1 MHNTNLNTPV
11 RVALLFAVGLAM
23 LVFMPS
29 AEASESFTVDVSP
42 STQNGEPEETLTY
55 TITVENTGDND
66 DSYNLTITSSNRSGW
81 KEYIL
86 PTSLDVKDGQSET
99 ATLYVEIGDRDDAP
113 ADVTEF
119 ITFKTESIT
128 LDAGAKSKSVTAK
141 VNQVYGNSLSINGT
155 STQNTD
161 PDETVTFAIKV
172 INDEG
177 NGKDT
182 IIFSQTSSGTDD
194 WSFVFPG
201 SVTLDKD
208 ESTEI
213 SFSATPDINA
223 LAGLKS
229 ISLFATSEDGD
240 TATSITITVRVN
252 KLPNLNVVKVGTS
265 AQDVE
270 AGKRVY
276 YSFSVTNKGNAV
288 DSFDLE
294 IENGSWYDKGWEA
307 SLDSEEISSLD
318 VDETINLTDVLVIK
332 APMNAGADDEV
343 TIKVKVSSQENSSIY
358 KTYTSRSTVLQDFEP
373 KLKVTGGD
381 TQSAEPDEEVSYTIN
396 ITNEGNGEDD
406 ITLSLHGG
414 NATWGTLAESSFTLA
429 AGESDETT
437 LRVTAPDGT
446 LAQNGYSITIRATS
460 EDTTT
465 KASRAVFLNIQ
476 QVFEVSVSVS
486 GDSTKSGDPG
496 DSLSYT
502 ITVKNKGNGDD
513 AVNLAL
519 EGDQADWGSIVEDV
533 DLDAGESM
541 MVNLTVN
548 IDEEANFGDYS
559 IAVNGSSDEAETD
572 TYDTT
577 SVTVTVNK
585 EYKVDLLI
593 NEAQKNGDAGSSVVY
608 DIIVKNKGTGDDT
621 IRLSVDEWPS
631 GWTANFNHT
640 EVDISA
646 GKDALVNLTVTIKE
660 KEDNQAFYVNFT
672 AVSIG
677 AKDED
682 LDVNATASTITTV
695 NQYYEFR
702 MTSVLTYTK
711 ADPEQTFT
719 VDILLDNKGTGDDTV
734 DLEVTAPENATGWVT
749 DITPSV
755 EVPEGENRTV
765 TLTVTVSEDA
775 VKDSYYITVTG
786 VSADEA
792 SETHD
797 VTIQVDVSQ
806 RYEVQ
811 MLPRTQT
818 KAAEAND
825 VLEFSITVKNKGT
838 GEDTFDLE
846 LGGEVGISWGSLS
859 NVSLTIPAGGSADVI
874 LTVEVPADA
883 QPKSDG
889 AYEILVN
896 ATSVDNATA
905 IDSVARYID
914 VEKKELEVEITAES
928 SIAQAEPG
936 DSAYFDISV
945 KNIGNDVD
953 SVTLTFPTDSRKWAT
968 FVATGTDT
976 HTLNLTV
983 NQQKTVRVQV
993 TLPVYANA
1001 TGQDKTALES
1011 STYQVTVKATTGDGS
1026 QSDTA
1031 SLSTSI
1037 QQIYG
1042 AELTAQGASTVI
1054 TYPSTETSASER
1066 QEKFSFK
1073 VKNLGNKL
1081 DTIDVEVSGSGST
1094 FPDEWS
1100 ASIHTSSSCSGTFSG
1115 SVGAGTS
1122 KTFYLCITPD
1132 QDSEPGN
1139 YTIYVEAKARNGAEE
1154 AVTSTVLVEV
1164 RDPTRSVI
1172 LSADEPSLNLAPEV
1186 GDTEKNTARFKI
1198 VITNDGSHDDKFIA
1212 ELDDVLGTGWTT
1224 DFYTKNTG
1232 SSGDKWSSS
1241 GENIEYGKTDDL
1253 WFIVE
1258 VDPDEIDEGNYTM
1271 SVTVKNADEDI
1282 SQSITL
1288 TLQISAPQR
1297 GLTVTVIDPDK
1308 EMSPEYKASAGSTK
1322 NMVKFKVKLENSGTH
1337 PDSFIPEVESTLDDD
1352 WEVSFYQ
1359 DSSKTQP
1366 WSTSQGVEIE
1376 ANELDDLWI
1385 FVDVDGGAD
1394 EGNYTITISVR
1405 NMEDDPSARQEFEL
1419 SVEVQRSDI
1428 TLTASDIQLEADGVV
1443 GNASAIKDGDTVTVL
1458 VEVTNSGIADADD
1471 VQVEIFYYPK
1481 KAPEDQDDI
1490 DNLIN
1495 KGFDLD
1501 EGKNTYIYSLYK
1513 KSTNLKAGATKSLAS
1528 DDWIIEGGEWYVE
1541 VRVDYDEDDTDN
1553 GEILETNENNNDAR
1567 YPELLRIMPDL
1578 AISDLRVDARFA
1590 GLTSKTPNVDD
1601 QVTFTA
1607 TVVNK
1612 GAADVDNARLYITA
1626 DSSDES
1632 GVILQDRG
1640 TKDYVEFSIDAG
1652 ATETIRFRWK
1662 AVSGEWTTFRAEVN
1676 PSCSDVSIN
1685 IFDCEQQGDGA
1696 GTETDH
1702 LYDELKRYSDNIY
1715 PVGGDAFQQEG
1726 AEVKFEILPD
1736 FYIKEVNMDPLVPEV
1751 GDDVEIT
1758 VVIENKGNA
1767 DWKIGSQLL
1776 SVVFKDGV
1784 GGTITTQ
1791 VSSDINEGDE
1801 IEVKFTWKF
1810 PDEDKDTLLLTYE
1823 LDVGSGSWEIDQTD
1837 SSNDEFERNVD
1848 VIQPAIV
1855 GEIAALDIFSRELV
1869 RGTGLKVYHFVVLM
1883 FVAVL
1888 AIAVPVVISRRM
1900 RHHAPA
1906 TEDDE
1911 AAPEAVVEEA
1921 APPAK
1926 IGLAIQSAVDG
1937 KTANVKVPSNM
1948 PVERLI
1954 QNCVE
1959 KFPLPHANFAAH
1971 VNGEAVDSSLS
1982 LADAGLVDGSEIQL
1996 VSLEE

>member
-519 EGDQADWGSIVEDV
+519 EGAQADWGSIVEDV

-825 VLEFSITVKNKGT
+825 ILEFSITVKNKGT

-1139 YTIYVEAKARNGAEE
+1139 YTVYVEAKARNGAEE

-1241 GENIEYGKTDDL
+1241 GEDIEDGQTDDL

-1308 EMSPEYKASAGSTK
+1308 EMSPEYKASASSTK

-1528 DDWIIEGGEWYVE
+1528 ADWIIEGGEWYVE

>member
-496 DSLSYT
+496 DSLSYS

-719 VDILLDNKGTGDDTV
+719 VDILLDNKGTGDDTI

-825 VLEFSITVKNKGT
+825 ILEFSITVKNKGT

-1100 ASIHTSSSCSGTFSG
+1100 ASIHTSSSCSGAFSG

-1139 YTIYVEAKARNGAEE
+1139 YTVYVEAKARNGAEE

-1232 SSGDKWSSS
+1232 SSADKWSSS
-1241 GENIEYGKTDDL
+1241 GEVIEYGKTDDL

-1308 EMSPEYKASAGSTK
+1308 EMSPEYKASASSTK

-1528 DDWIIEGGEWYVE
+1528 GDWIIEGGEWYVE

-1776 SVVFKDGV
+1776 SVVFEDGV

-1900 RHHAPA
+1900 RRHALA

>member
-23 LVFMPS
+23 LAFMPS
-29 AEASESFTVDVSP
+29 AEASESFTVGVTP
-42 STQNGEPEETLTY
+42 STQNGDPDETLTY

-66 DSYNLTITSSNRSGW
+66 DTYNLTITSTTRSGW
-81 KEYIL
+81 NEYIL

-128 LDAGAKSKSVTAK
+128 LDAGATSKSVTAK
-141 VNQVYGNSLSINGT
+141 VDQVYGNTLTINGT
-155 STQNTD
+155 TTQNAD
-161 PDETVTFAIKV
+161 PDATVTFAVKV
-172 INDEG
+172 MNDEG

-182 IIFSQTSSGTDD
+182 ITFSQTSSGTDD

-229 ISLFATSEDGD
+229 ISLFATSEDSS
-240 TATSITITVRVN
+240 TATSVTVTVRVN
-252 KLPNLNVVKVGTS
+252 KLPDLNVVKVGSS
-265 AQDVE
+265 AEDVE
-270 AGKRVY
+270 AGKRVD

-288 DSFDLE
+288 DSYDLE

-318 VDETINLTDVLVIK
+318 VDESINLTDVLVIK
-332 APMNAGADDEV
+332 APTNAVADDEV
-343 TIKVKVSSQENSSIY
+343 TIRVKISSQENSSVY
-358 KTYTSRSTVLQDFEP
+358 KTYTSRTTVLQDFEP
-373 KLKVTGGD
+373 KLKVIGGD
-381 TQSAEPDEEVSYTIN
+381 TQSAPPDEEVSYTIN
-396 ITNEGNGEDD
+396 ITNDGNGEDD

-446 LAQNGYSITIRATS
+446 LAQNGYSITVRATS

-465 KASRAVFLNIQ
+465 KANRAVFLNVQ
-476 QVFEVSVSVS
+476 QVYEVSVSVS
-486 GDSTKSGDPG
+486 GDSTKNGDPG
-496 DSLSYT
+496 ASVSYT

-513 AVNLAL
+513 TVNLAL
-519 EGDQADWGSIVEDV
+519 EGENSDWGSIVEDV
-533 DLDAGESM
+533 DLEAGESTS
-541 MVNLTVN
+541 VNLSVN
-548 IDEEANFGDYS
+548 IDEEANFGDYT
-559 IAVNGSSDEAETD
+559 IIVNGSSDEASSD
-572 TYDTT
+572 VYDTT
-577 SVTVTVNK
+577 IVTVTVNK
-585 EYKVDLLI
+585 EYQVDLLI
-593 NEAQKNGDAGSSVVY
+593 NEAQKSGDAASSVVY
-608 DIIVKNKGTGDDT
+608 DIIVKNKGTGEDT
-621 IRLSVDEWPS
+621 IRLSVDEWPM
-631 GWTANFNHT
+631 GWTANFNET
-640 EVDISA
+640 EIDIGA
-646 GKDALVNLTVTIKE
+646 GKDAPVNLTVAIKE
-660 KEDNQAFYVNFT
+660 KEDNQAFYVNIT
-672 AVSIG
+672 AISVG

-711 ADPEQTFT
+711 ADPEDTFT
-719 VDILLDNKGTGDDTV
+719 VDILLDNKGTGDDTI
-734 DLEVTAPENATGWVT
+734 DLEVTGPENATGWVT

-811 MLPRTQT
+811 MLPRTET

-825 VLEFSITVKNKGT
+825 ILEFSITVKNKGT

-846 LGGEVGISWGSLS
+846 LGGEVGVSWGSLS
-859 NVSLTIPAGGSADVI
+859 NVSLTIPAGGSADVV

-883 QPKSDG
+883 QPKSEG

-896 ATSVDNATA
+896 ATSVDNTTA
-905 IDSVARYID
+905 VDSVARYID
-914 VEKKELEVEITAES
+914 VEKKELEVELTAES
-928 SIAQAEPG
+928 SSAQAEPG
-936 DSAYFDISV
+936 DVAYFDLNV
-945 KNIGNDVD
+945 KNVGNDVD
-953 SVTLTFPTDSRKWAT
+953 TVVLTFQTDTRKWAT
-968 FVATGTDT
+968 FVETGTDT
-976 HTLNLTV
+976 HSVNLTV

-993 TLPVYANA
+993 SLPEYSNA

-1011 STYQVTVKATTGDGS
+1011 STYQIMVKATTGDGS

-1054 TYPSTETSASER
+1054 TYPSTETSVNER

-1073 VKNLGNKL
+1073 VKNLGNKV
-1081 DTIDVEVSGSGST
+1081 DTIDVQVSGSGST

-1100 ASIHTSSSCSGTFSG
+1100 ASIHTGSTCSGTFSG

-1132 QDSEPGN
+1132 VESEPGN
-1139 YTIYVEAKARNGAEE
+1139 YTVFVEAMARNGAEE
-1154 AVTSTVLVEV
+1154 AVVTNVTVEV
-1164 RDPTRSVI
+1164 RDPTRSVS

-1186 GDTEKNTARFKI
+1186 GDAEKNTARFKI

-1212 ELDDVLGTGWTT
+1212 ELDDVLGTGWST
-1224 DFYTKNTG
+1224 DFYTKNTA
-1232 SSGDKWSSS
+1232 SSGDKWATS
-1241 GENIEYGKTDDL
+1241 GEEIEDGQTDDL

-1258 VDPDEIDEGNYTM
+1258 VDPDEVDEGSYNM

-1297 GLTVTVIDPDK
+1297 GLTATVIDPAK
-1308 EMSPEYKASAGSTK
+1308 EISPEYKASGSSTK
-1322 NMVKFKVKLENSGTH
+1322 NTVKFKVKLENSGTH
-1337 PDSFIPEVESTLDDD
+1337 PDSFIPDVESTLDDD

-1376 ANELDDLWI
+1376 SDELDDLWI
-1385 FVDVDGGAD
+1385 FVDVDDGAD
-1394 EGNYTITISVR
+1394 ESNYTITISVR
-1405 NMEDDPSARQEFEL
+1405 NTDDDPSARQEFEL

-1428 TLTASDIQLEADGVV
+1428 TLAASDIQLEADGVV

-1481 KAPEDQDDI
+1481 KVPEDQNDI
-1490 DNLIN
+1490 DDLIN
-1495 KGFDLD
+1495 KGFELD
-1501 EGKNTYIYSLYK
+1501 AGKNTYIYSLYK

-1567 YPELLRIMPDL
+1567 YSELLRIKPDL

-1590 GLTSKTPNVDD
+1590 GLTAKTPNVED

-1640 TKDYVEFSIDAG
+1640 TKDHVEFSIDAG

-1702 LYDELKRYSDNIY
+1702 LYDELKRYSDNIF
-1715 PVGGDAFQQEG
+1715 PVGGDAFQQDG
-1726 AEVKFEILPD
+1726 VEVKFEILPD
-1736 FYIKEVNMDPLVPEV
+1736 FFIKEVKMDPRVPEV

-1776 SVVFKDGV
+1776 SVVFEDGV

-1810 PDEDKDTLLLTYE
+1810 PDEDKDLLLLSYE

-1837 SSNDEFERNVD
+1837 TSNDEYEENVA
-1848 VIQPAIV
+1848 VIQPAVV
-1855 GEIAALDIFSRELV
+1855 GEIAALDVFSRELV
-1869 RGTGLKVYHFVVLM
+1869 RGTGFKVYHFVALM

-1888 AIAVPVVISRRM
+1888 ALAVPIVVSRRM
-1900 RHHAPA
+1900 RRGAA
-1906 TEDDE
+1906 TVEEDD
-1911 AAPEAVVEEA
+1911 AAPEAVE
-1921 APPAK
+1921 APPPVK
-1926 IGLAIQSAVDG
+1926 IALAIQSAVDG

-1948 PVERLI
+1948 PVERLV
-1954 QNCVE
+1954 QNCVG
-1959 KFPLPHANFAAH
+1959 KFPLPHANFAVH
-1971 VNGEAVDSSLS
+1971 VNGEAVDSGLS

>member
-460 EDTTT
+460 EDTST
-465 KASRAVFLNIQ
+465 KANRNVFLNIQ

-719 VDILLDNKGTGDDTV
+719 VDILLDNKGTGDDTI
-734 DLEVTAPENATGWVT
+734 DLEVTGPENATGWVT

-825 VLEFSITVKNKGT
+825 ILEFSITVKNKGT

-1297 GLTVTVIDPDK
+1297 GLTATVIDPDK
-1308 EMSPEYKASAGSTK
+1308 EMSPEYKASASSTK

-1911 AAPEAVVEEA
+1911 AAPEAVVDEVV
-1921 APPAK
+1921 PPAK

>member
-825 VLEFSITVKNKGT
+825 ILEFSITVKNKGT

-1308 EMSPEYKASAGSTK
+1308 EMSPEYKASASSTK

-1810 PDEDKDTLLLTYE
+1810 PDEDKDMLLLTYE

-1837 SSNDEFERNVD
+1837 SSNDEFEANIA

>member
-460 EDTTT
+460 EDTST
-465 KASRAVFLNIQ
+465 KANRNVFLNVQ
-476 QVFEVSVSVS
+476 QVYEVSVSVS

-496 DSLSYT
+496 DSLSYS

-719 VDILLDNKGTGDDTV
+719 VDILLDNKGTGDDTI
-734 DLEVTAPENATGWVT
+734 DLEVTGPENATGWVT

-825 VLEFSITVKNKGT
+825 ILEFSITVKNKGT

-953 SVTLTFPTDSRKWAT
+953 TVTLTFPTDSRKWAT

-1139 YTIYVEAKARNGAEE
+1139 YTVYVEAKARNGAEE
-1154 AVTSTVLVEV
+1154 VVTSTVLVEV

-1241 GENIEYGKTDDL
+1241 GEDIEYGKTDDL

-1676 PSCSDVSIN
+1676 PSCSDVNIN

-1736 FYIKEVNMDPLVPEV
+1736 FFIKEVNMDPLVPEV

-1758 VVIENKGNA
+1758 VVIENQGNA

-1810 PDEDKDTLLLTYE
+1810 PDEDKDMLLLTYE

-1837 SSNDEFERNVD
+1837 SSNDEFEVEVA

-1855 GEIAALDIFSRELV
+1855 GEIAALDVFSRELV
-1869 RGTGLKVYHFVVLM
+1869 RGTGLKVYHFVALM

>member
-11 RVALLFAVGLAM
+11 RLALLFAVGLAM

-460 EDTTT
+460 EDTST
-465 KASRAVFLNIQ
+465 KANRNVFLNVQ
-476 QVFEVSVSVS
+476 QVYEVSVSVL

-496 DSLSYT
+496 DSLSYS

-513 AVNLAL
+513 SVNLAL
-519 EGDQADWGSIVEDV
+519 EGEQADWGSIVEDV
-533 DLDAGESM
+533 DLDAGQSM
-541 MVNLTVN
+541 TVNLTVN

-593 NEAQKNGDAGSSVVY
+593 NEAQKNGDAGSFVVY

-719 VDILLDNKGTGDDTV
+719 VDILLDNKGTGDDTI
-734 DLEVTAPENATGWVT
+734 DLEVTGPENATGWVT

-811 MLPRTQT
+811 MLPRTET

-825 VLEFSITVKNKGT
+825 ILEFSITVKNKGT

-953 SVTLTFPTDSRKWAT
+953 TVTLTFPTDSRKWAT

-1031 SLSTSI
+1031 SLSTNI

-1042 AELTAQGASTVI
+1042 TELTAQGASTVI
-1054 TYPSTETSASER
+1054 TYPSTEALTSER

-1100 ASIHTSSSCSGTFSG
+1100 ASIHTSSSCSGAFSG

-1139 YTIYVEAKARNGAEE
+1139 YTVYVEAKARNGAEE

-1241 GENIEYGKTDDL
+1241 GEDIEYGKTDDL

-1297 GLTVTVIDPDK
+1297 GLTATVIDPDK
-1308 EMSPEYKASAGSTK
+1308 EMSPEYKASASSTK

-1366 WSTSQGVEIE
+1366 WSTTQGVEIE

-1405 NMEDDPSARQEFEL
+1405 NTEDDPSARQEFEL

-1528 DDWIIEGGEWYVE
+1528 ADWIIEGGEWYVE

-1567 YPELLRIMPDL
+1567 YPELLRIKPDL

-1715 PVGGDAFQQEG
+1715 PVGGDAFQQDG
-1726 AEVKFEILPD
+1726 VEVKFEILPD
-1736 FYIKEVNMDPLVPEV
+1736 FFIKEVKMDPRVPEV

-1776 SVVFKDGV
+1776 SVVFEDGV

-1837 SSNDEFERNVD
+1837 SSNDEFEENVA

-1855 GEIAALDIFSRELV
+1855 GEIAALDVFSRELV

-1911 AAPEAVVEEA
+1911 AAPEAVVDEVV
-1921 APPAK
+1921 PPAK

>member
-66 DSYNLTITSSNRSGW
+66 DLYNLTITSSNRSGW

-825 VLEFSITVKNKGT
+825 ILEFSITVKNKGT

-1139 YTIYVEAKARNGAEE
+1139 YTVYVEAKARNGAEE

-1212 ELDDVLGTGWTT
+1212 ELDDVLGTGWAT

-1241 GENIEYGKTDDL
+1241 GEDIEYGKTDDL

-1308 EMSPEYKASAGSTK
+1308 EISPEYKASASSTK

-1662 AVSGEWTTFRAEVN
+1662 AMSGEWTTFRAEVN

-1736 FYIKEVNMDPLVPEV
+1736 FFIKEVNMDPLVPEV

-1837 SSNDEFERNVD
+1837 SSNDEFERNVN

-1921 APPAK
+1921 APAK

>member
-825 VLEFSITVKNKGT
+825 ILEFSITVKNKGT

-968 FVATGTDT
+968 FVETGTDT

-1042 AELTAQGASTVI
+1042 AELTAQGASTAI

-1139 YTIYVEAKARNGAEE
+1139 YTVYVEAKARNGAEE

-1186 GDTEKNTARFKI
+1186 GDIEKNTARFKI

-1241 GENIEYGKTDDL
+1241 GEDIEYGKTDDL

-1308 EMSPEYKASAGSTK
+1308 EMSPEYKASASSTK

-1736 FYIKEVNMDPLVPEV
+1736 FFIKEVNMDPLVPEV

>member
-11 RVALLFAVGLAM
+11 RLALLFAVGLAM

-825 VLEFSITVKNKGT
+825 ILEFSITVKNKGT

-1241 GENIEYGKTDDL
+1241 GEDIEYGKTDDL

-1308 EMSPEYKASAGSTK
+1308 EMSPEYKASASSTK

>member
-11 RVALLFAVGLAM
+11 KLALLFAVGLAM
-23 LVFMPS
+23 LAFMPS
-29 AEASESFTVDVSP
+29 AEAAESFTVDVSP

-66 DSYNLTITSSNRSGW
+66 DSYNLTITSTNRSGW

-113 ADVTEF
+113 AGVTEF
-119 ITFKTESIT
+119 ITFKVESVD
-128 LDAGAKSKSVTAK
+128 LSSGAKSKSVTAK
-141 VNQVYGNSLSINGT
+141 VTQVYGNSLSVNGT
-155 STQNTD
+155 TTQKTD

-172 INDEG
+172 TNDDG
-177 NGKDT
+177 NGEDT
-182 IIFSQTSSGTDD
+182 ITFSQTSSGTDD

-201 SVTLDKD
+201 SITLDKD

-240 TATSITITVRVN
+240 TKTSVTITVRVN
-252 KLPNLNVVKVGTS
+252 KLPDLNVVKVGTS

-288 DSFDLE
+288 DSYDLS

-332 APMNAGADDEV
+332 APANAAADEEV
-343 TIKVKVSSQENSSIY
+343 TIKVKVSSQENSSVY
-358 KTYTSRSTVLQDFEP
+358 KTYTSRTTVLQDFEP
-373 KLKVTGGD
+373 KLKVIGGD
-381 TQSAEPDEEVSYTIN
+381 TQSAEPDVEVSYTIN

-406 ITLSLHGG
+406 ITLTLHGG

-446 LAQNGYSITIRATS
+446 LAQNGYTITVRATS
-460 EDTTT
+460 EDTST
-465 KASRAVFLNIQ
+465 RANRNVFLNVQ

-486 GDSTKSGDPG
+486 GDSTKNGDPG
-496 DSLSYT
+496 DSLSYV
-502 ITVKNKGNGDD
+502 ITVKNKGNGEDT
-513 AVNLAL
+513 VNLAL
-519 EGDQADWGSIVEDV
+519 EGTEADWGSIVEDV
-533 DLDAGESM
+533 DLDAGQSTT
-541 MVNLTVN
+541 VNLTVS
-548 IDEEANFGDYS
+548 IDEEANFGDYT
-559 IAVNGSSDEAETD
+559 ITVNGSSDEATTD

-585 EYKVDLLI
+585 EYQVDLLI

-608 DIIVKNKGTGDDT
+608 DIIVKNKGTGEDT
-621 IRLSVDEWPS
+621 IRLSVPTLPS
-631 GWTANFNHT
+631 LWTANFNET
-640 EVDISA
+640 EVDIEA
-646 GKDALVNLTVTIKE
+646 GEDALVNLTVAIKE
-660 KEDNQAFYVNFT
+660 KEDNRAFYVNIT
-672 AVSIG
+672 AISIG

-682 LDVNATASTITTV
+682 KDVNATASTITTV

-702 MTSVLTYTK
+702 MTSALTYTR
-711 ADPEQTFT
+711 ADPEDTFT
-719 VDILLDNKGTGDDTV
+719 VDILIDNKGTGDDTV
-734 DLEVTAPENATGWVT
+734 NLEVTGPENATGWVT

-786 VSADEA
+786 ASSDQA

-811 MLPRTQT
+811 MLPRTET

-825 VLEFSITVKNKGT
+825 MLEFSITVKNKGT

-846 LGGEVGISWGSLS
+846 LGGEVGVSWGSLS
-859 NVSLTIPAGGSADVI
+859 NVSLTIAAGDSADVV

-883 QPKSDG
+883 QPKSEG

-905 IDSVARYID
+905 VDSVVRYID
-914 VEKKELEVEITAES
+914 VEKKNLDVEVTAES
-928 SIAQAEPG
+928 STAQAEPG
-936 DSAYFDISV
+936 DDAFFDVNV
-945 KNIGNDVD
+945 KNVGNDVD
-953 SVTLTFPTDSRKWAT
+953 IVTLTFPTDSRQWAT
-968 FVATGTDT
+968 FVTSGTDT
-976 HTLNLTV
+976 HTVNLTV
-983 NQQKTVRVQV
+983 NQQKTVRIKVS
-993 TLPVYANA
+993 LPEYANA
-1001 TGQDKTALES
+1001 TGQDKSALEAS
-1011 STYQVTVKATTGDGS
+1011 SYQVTIKATTGDGS
-1026 QSDTA
+1026 RWETA

-1042 AELTAQGASTVI
+1042 AEITAQGASSVI
-1054 TYPSTETSASER
+1054 TFPSTESSASDRE
-1066 QEKFSFK
+1066 EKFTFK
-1073 VKNLGNKL
+1073 LKNLGNKQ

-1094 FPDEWS
+1094 FPDEWT
-1100 ASIHTSSSCSGTFSG
+1100 ASIHTSSTCSGTFSG
-1115 SVGAGTS
+1115 SVSAGSS

-1139 YTIYVEAKARNGAEE
+1139 YTVFVEATARNGAEE
-1154 AVTSTVLVEV
+1154 PVTDSVMVEV
-1164 RDPTRSVI
+1164 RDPTRS
-1172 LSADEPSLNLAPEV
+1172 LTLASDEPGIILAPEQ
-1186 GDTEKNTARFKI
+1186 GNDEKNTARFKI
-1198 VITNDGSHDDKFIA
+1198 VITNTGSHDDKFIA
-1212 ELDDVLGTGWTT
+1212 ELDEVLGSGWTT

-1232 SSGDKWSSS
+1232 STGDKWSTS
-1241 GENIEYGKTDDL
+1241 GEDIEDGQTDDL

-1258 VDPDEIDEGNYTM
+1258 VDPDEVDEGNYTM
-1271 SVTVKNADEDI
+1271 SLTIKNAGEDI
-1282 SQSITL
+1282 SQSISL
-1288 TLQISAPQR
+1288 TLQINAPQR
-1297 GLTVTVIDPDK
+1297 GLTASVIDESK
-1308 EMSPEYKASAGSTK
+1308 EISPEYKASASSTK

-1337 PDSFIPEVESTLDDD
+1337 PDKFIPEVESTLDDE

-1359 DSSKTQP
+1359 DSSKTSP
-1366 WSTSQGVEIE
+1366 WSTSSGVEIE
-1376 ANELDDLWI
+1376 ANELDDLWV
-1385 FVDVDGGAD
+1385 FVEVDDEAD

-1405 NMEDDPSARQEFEL
+1405 NEEDDPSARQEFTL
-1419 SVEVQRSDI
+1419 NIHVQRSDI
-1428 TLTASDIQLEADGVV
+1428 TLSASDIQLEADGVL
-1443 GNASAIKDGDTVTVL
+1443 GNASAVKDGDTVTVL
-1458 VEVTNSGIADADD
+1458 VDVTNEGNADADD

-1481 KAPEDQDDI
+1481 KAPEDQNDI
-1490 DNLIN
+1490 DDLIN
-1495 KGFDLD
+1495 KGFELD
-1501 EGKNTYIYSLYK
+1501 DDKNTYIYSLFK
-1513 KSTNLKAGATKSLAS
+1513 KRTNLKAGATKSLAS
-1528 DDWIIEGGEWYVE
+1528 DDWLIEAGEWYVE
-1541 VRVDYDEDDTDN
+1541 VRVDYDEDDSDN
-1553 GEILETNENNNDAR
+1553 GEILENNENNNDAR
-1567 YPELLRIMPDL
+1567 YGELLRIKPDL
-1578 AISDLRVDARFA
+1578 TISDLRVDARFV
-1590 GLTSKTPNVDD
+1590 GLTARTPNIDD

-1607 TVVNK
+1607 TVTNK

-1632 GVILQDRG
+1632 GVILKDRG
-1640 TKDYVEFSIDAG
+1640 IKDHVEFSIDAG

-1662 AVSGEWTTFRAEVN
+1662 AVSGEWTTFRADVN
-1676 PSCSDVSIN
+1676 PSCDDFAIN
-1685 IFDCEQQGDGA
+1685 IFDCEQQGDGD
-1696 GTETDH
+1696 GGDTDH
-1702 LYDELKRYSDNIY
+1702 MYDELNRYSDNTF
-1715 PVGGDAFQQEG
+1715 PAGGDAFQQEG
-1726 AEVKFEILPD
+1726 VEVKFDILPD
-1736 FYIKEVNMDPLVPEV
+1736 FSIKEVKMDPRVPEV

-1758 VVIENKGNA
+1758 VVIENTGNA

-1776 SVVFKDGV
+1776 SLVFDDGV
-1784 GGTITTQ
+1784 GNTITTQ

-1810 PDEDKDTLLLTYE
+1810 PDEDKDSLLLTYE

-1837 SSNDEFERNVD
+1837 NSNDEYEESVT
-1848 VIQPAIV
+1848 VIQPAVV
-1855 GEIAALDIFSRELV
+1855 GEIAALDVFSRELV
-1869 RGTGLKVYHFVVLM
+1869 RGTGFKVYHFVALM

-1900 RHHAPA
+1900 RRGAA
-1906 TEDDE
+1906 AVEEDD
-1911 AAPEAVVEEA
+1911 AAPEAVAEA
-1921 APPAK
+1921 PLAK

-1937 KTANVKVPSNM
+1937 KTANVKVPSDM
-1948 PVERLI
+1948 PIERLI

-1971 VNGEAVDSSLS
+1971 VNGEAVDSGLS
-1982 LADAGLVDGSEIQL
+1982 LVDAGLVDGSEIQL